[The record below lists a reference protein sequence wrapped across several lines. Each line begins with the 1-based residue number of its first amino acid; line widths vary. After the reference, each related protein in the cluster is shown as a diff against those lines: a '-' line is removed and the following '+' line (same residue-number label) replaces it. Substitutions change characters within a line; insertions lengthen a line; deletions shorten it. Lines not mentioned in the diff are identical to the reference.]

1 MDESRC
7 YVSSI
12 PGAAGLL
19 AVMAWAM
26 SARLLGPLME
36 RETCT
41 GTLRGLSEE
50 GPAAGAGPDPGR
62 GNPEGLE
69 PMPARAYMQFG
80 YNFDFQLTT
89 FCRFELVVS
98 FLLK

>member
-1 MDESRC
+1 MYFFFYIQNSTNFKYFPYPGGNFRDVDESRC

-26 SARLLGPLME
+26 SARVLGPLME

-69 PMPARAYMQFG
+69 PMPARAYM
-80 YNFDFQLTT
+80 
-89 FCRFELVVS
+89 
-98 FLLK
+98 